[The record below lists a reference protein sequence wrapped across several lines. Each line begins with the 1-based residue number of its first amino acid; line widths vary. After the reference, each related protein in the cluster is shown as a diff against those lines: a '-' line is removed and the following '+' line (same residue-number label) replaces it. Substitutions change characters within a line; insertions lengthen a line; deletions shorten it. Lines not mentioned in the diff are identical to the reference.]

1 MSLRALYSALLY
13 LLLPV
18 ALLRLLWRGLR
29 APAYLRRWGERFGFV
44 PVLEA
49 RPWIWVHAVSVGEV
63 QAAAPLVNA
72 LLERYP
78 EYELLVTT
86 TTPTGAMQVQ
96 RLFGERVRHAYLPWD
111 LPDAVARFLARTRP
125 RLGLIMETELW
136 PNLIAACAR
145 REIPVALINARLSA
159 RSAAGYRRVR
169 GLAAATLRR
178 VRWIG
183 AQSDTD
189 AGRLIALGADPARVT
204 VTGNTKFDAVIPG
217 SAREQAEVL
226 RRGWDPARPVWIAAS
241 THEGEDEPLLAAHR
255 RVRARLPQAL
265 LILVPRHP
273 ERFARVAGLVERAG
287 FQVARRS
294 RNEPVTAQTAVYLG
308 DTMGELPVLLAA
320 ADAAFVGGS
329 LVPVGGH
336 NPVEPAALGLP
347 VLYGPHMFN
356 FSGIVQLLEQA
367 GAARAVADAGELA
380 TAVRTWLEDASGR
393 AEWGERGRR
402 AVEANRGARDR
413 VLQHLAELL

>member
-1 MSLRALYSALLY
+1 MRALYSALLY
-13 LLLPV
+13 LLIPL

-63 QAAAPLVNA
+63 QAAAPLVTA

-86 TTPTGAMQVQ
+86 TTPTGAMQGQ
-96 RLFGERVRHAYLPWD
+96 RLFGQRVRHCYLPWD
-111 LPDAVARFLARTRP
+111 LPDAVARFLGRVQP

-136 PNLIAACAR
+136 PNLIAACQR
-145 REIPVALINARLSA
+145 RNIPVALINARLSA
-159 RSAAGYRRVR
+159 RSAARYRRVP
-169 GLAAATLRR
+169 GLTAATLGR
-178 VRWIG
+178 VSWIG
-183 AQSDTD
+183 AQTRAD
-189 AGRLIALGADPARVT
+189 AERLIDLGAAPARVT

-241 THEGEDEPLLAAHR
+241 THEGEDELLLAAHR

-287 FQVARRS
+287 FRGARRS
-294 RNEPVTAQTAVYLG
+294 RNEAVTSEAAVYLG

-320 ADAAFVGGS
+320 ADLAFVGGS

-336 NPVEPAALGLP
+336 NPLEPAALGLP
-347 VLYGPHMFN
+347 ILCGPHMFN
-356 FSGIVQLLEQA
+356 FSGIVQLLEAA
-367 GAARAVADAGELA
+367 G
-380 TAVRTWLEDASGR
+380 AVRTVADVAELAAAVTAWLEDASER
-393 AEWGERGRR
+393 AQWGERARQ

-413 VLQHLAELL
+413 VLQHLAALL